1 MSKRVNLY
9 QKFWCLLD
17 RKQKNISVR
26 LIFLTVAGAIFE
38 AAGVGLIIPFISVVT
53 ADDIVL
59 PMFILNALP
68 LLNSLNQKE
77 IIFSMVVFFVLFYLL
92 KSIFLMF
99 LAAVQAGYY
108 YGLQESISTRLFGSY
123 LRRPY
128 TFHLQHNTVLIMIVL
143 IRHL

>member
-1 MSKRVNLY
+1 M
-9 QKFWCLLD
+9 
-17 RKQKNISVR
+17 
-26 LIFLTVAGAIFE
+26 
-38 AAGVGLIIPFISVVT
+38 VT

-77 IIFSMVVFFVLFYLL
+77 IIVSMVVFFVLFYLV

-123 LRRPY
+123 LGGPIHFIYSIILRNY
-128 TFHLQHNTVLIMIVL
+128 
-143 IRHL
+143 